1 MTTGNL
7 LERRI
12 GGGGATVSET
22 QGWWSLAAWILQTLQ
37 EMLTLVQLIQTVNL
51 TWKDSILRILW
62 DELSK
67 VT

>member
-22 QGWWSLAAWILQTLQ
+22 QGWSLAAWVLQTLQ